1 MRKIIQNILVVTL
14 ALLMLIDIF
23 PIGIRAGDD
32 GPIELGG
39 RDELGKDVETPTT
52 PGYDTTKPGRLYHR
66 GDFNKA
72 KPYLAGEGFYGELS
86 EKTFGQFDL
95 TAKREEEKKSYALDL
110 AAAPDGGDDLGG
122 QSSKLSYK
130 WVRHKTKYGEAN
142 YYIEILADGWTQE
155 EMLQVTVAWMCLW
168 YDVVAKGGIALQVD
182 ERILPNYGM
191 NYPSPIPVFDVIA
204 KVPVEK
210 ETLKEIASKSPNG
223 KYGYNFYYKVYFGFK
238 GTGAIEFLNSGIPDD

>member
-72 KPYLAGEGFYGELS
+72 APYLAGEGFYGELS

-95 TAKREEEKKSYALDL
+95 SAKRRKHFDL
-110 AAAPDGGDDLGG
+110 W
-122 QSSKLSYK
+122 SKCLRVKITVVDTTTVYMTHLYIHLIK
-130 WVRHKTKYGEAN
+130 THK
-142 YYIEILADGWTQE
+142 Q
-155 EMLQVTVAWMCLW
+155 
-168 YDVVAKGGIALQVD
+168 
-182 ERILPNYGM
+182 
-191 NYPSPIPVFDVIA
+191 PI
-204 KVPVEK
+204 
-210 ETLKEIASKSPNG
+210 
-223 KYGYNFYYKVYFGFK
+223 
-238 GTGAIEFLNSGIPDD
+238 